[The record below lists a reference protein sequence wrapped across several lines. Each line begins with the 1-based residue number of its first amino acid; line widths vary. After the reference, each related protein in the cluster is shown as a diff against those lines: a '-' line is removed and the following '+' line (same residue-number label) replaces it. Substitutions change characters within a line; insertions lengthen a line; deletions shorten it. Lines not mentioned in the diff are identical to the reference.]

1 MQHGSSHVENCK
13 HRLGMNENNSTNMC
27 MTAEV
32 WNALT
37 DMMNVSQL
45 DNFIENLNY
54 IQDRLVSDEVVTN
67 SVDDFGGPGK
77 VLLML
82 NAFKRMSN
90 LFETM
95 EIALKAKGGAC

>member
-1 MQHGSSHVENCK
+1 MD
-13 HRLGMNENNSTNMC
+13 ENNPTNMR

-32 WNALT
+32 WNALA
-37 DMMNVSQL
+37 DMMNVAQL
-45 DNFIENLNY
+45 DNFIENLNF
-54 IQDRLVSDEVVTN
+54 IQDKLVSDEVVTN

-90 LFETM
+90 FFQTIN
-95 EIALKAKGGAC
+95 IALEAKGGAA

>member
-1 MQHGSSHVENCK
+1 
-13 HRLGMNENNSTNMC
+13 

-32 WNALT
+32 WNALA
-37 DMMNVSQL
+37 DMMNVGQL

-54 IQDRLVSDEVVTN
+54 IQDKLVSDEVVTN

-82 NAFKRMSN
+82 NAFKRMSD
-90 LFETM
+90 LFQTINVALET
-95 EIALKAKGGAC
+95 KGGKV

>member
-1 MQHGSSHVENCK
+1 MD
-13 HRLGMNENNSTNMC
+13 ENNSTNMR
-27 MTAEV
+27 MTADV
-32 WNALT
+32 WNALS
-37 DMMNVSQL
+37 DMMNVAQL
-45 DNFIENLNY
+45 DNFIEKLNE
-54 IQDRLVSDEVVTN
+54 IQDKLVSDEVVTN

-95 EIALKAKGGAC
+95 KIALKAKGGAA

>member
-1 MQHGSSHVENCK
+1 
-13 HRLGMNENNSTNMC
+13 MNENNATDLR
-27 MTAEV
+27 MTTEV
-32 WNALT
+32 WNALV
-37 DMMNVSQL
+37 DMMNVDQL
-45 DNFIENLNY
+45 NNFIENLNF
-54 IQDRLVSDEVVTN
+54 IQDKLVSDEVVTN

-95 EIALKAKGGAC
+95 KIALKAKGGAA